1 MYVCN
6 PALQPLRM
14 FREELEF
21 GAVTFRM
28 LPGVVI
34 TNLSWRT
41 DQKIKVIHKHSEQ
54 TKVKSGV
61 YYAAVSTVVLLPV
74 ETGWTCPGLFV
85 FLHAILHSLGW
96 PWCWFFS
103 ARRSW
108 PGSPSLIHQPLLQ
121 GTSLSVSTVLS
132 LMLAVPPHLMCAVF
146 VYVSSHSHLIQ
157 LTFYLKIYVLG
168 RQYLS
173 DRWNRGHGKQRS
185 WTQRGAESGVSHFHL
200 SPSITLKDVG
210 SQHGRIRGFTKEP
223 TVVEVSLNLQE
234 DKISTKKS
242 TKIMSDGL
250 TGLLIR
256 ILMIPIYLKPLI
268 QLHSSEKTQED

>member
-1 MYVCN
+1 MVPHYCSQLHKCQRKSAVCSACMSAGSADMWKRQRGWSRRCSSLLHQLCLVYVCN

-34 TNLSWRT
+34 TDLSWRT

-54 TKVKSGV
+54 TEVKSGV

-85 FLHAILHSLGW
+85 FLHATLHSLGW

-121 GTSLSVSTVLS
+121 RTCLSSSTVLS
-132 LMLAVPPHLMCAVF
+132 LTLAVPPHLMCACVCLCLFSLSPNSAHFLLKNLRAWPAVF
-146 VYVSSHSHLIQ
+146 VRPV
-157 LTFYLKIYVLG
+157 K
-168 RQYLS
+168 
-173 DRWNRGHGKQRS
+173 
-185 WTQRGAESGVSHFHL
+185 
-200 SPSITLKDVG
+200 
-210 SQHGRIRGFTKEP
+210 
-223 TVVEVSLNLQE
+223 
-234 DKISTKKS
+234 
-242 TKIMSDGL
+242 
-250 TGLLIR
+250 
-256 ILMIPIYLKPLI
+256 
-268 QLHSSEKTQED
+268 